1 MVMAD
6 FYVTGE
12 DFFEHGLD
20 FPVTVGPIGG
30 DEDNDG
36 RQQNGDGRG
45 DTAVPDGYFAG
56 PEACFVARVGSCGRR
71 DSRGGAFHNRALS
84 KRKLTK

>member
-20 FPVTVGPIGG
+20 FPVAVGPIGG
-30 DEDNDG
+30 DEVSAKC
-36 RQQNGDGRG
+36 RQ
-45 DTAVPDGYFAG
+45 
-56 PEACFVARVGSCGRR
+56 
-71 DSRGGAFHNRALS
+71 
-84 KRKLTK
+84 